1 MPDVPTFSAKDVQRL
16 RQLTG
21 VGMLD
26 AKRALEENDGD
37 METSITWLREQG
49 LANQARRADREASE
63 GAVAIGRSGRAA
75 AIVQLRSETDFVAK
89 SSEFV
94 DLVSSMAELVAER
107 GEAAVDEC
115 QDEVERLKVTLKE
128 NLSVGKVIRIEA
140 PTDGVAD
147 SYLHLQAGRGVNAV
161 IVALEGGSEELAHDV
176 AAHIAFARP
185 IYVSR
190 EDVPAEEVEAERQT
204 VERIARNEGKPEAA
218 LAKIVEGRLGGWYK
232 ERVLLDQPY
241 VRDEKQTIAALL
253 GTAKVA
259 RFAQVVVGD

>member
-1 MPDVPTFSAKDVQRL
+1 MASFSAKDVQRL

-37 METSITWLREQG
+37 MDRARTWLREQG
-49 LANQARRADREASE
+49 LANQAKRADREASE
-63 GAVAIGRSGRAA
+63 GAVAIARSGQAA

-94 DLVSSMAELVAER
+94 DLVASMAERVAER
-107 GEAAVDEC
+107 GEGAVEEC
-115 QDEVERLKVTLKE
+115 QDELERLKVTLKE
-128 NLSVGKVIRIEA
+128 NLSVGEVVRIEA
-140 PTDGVAD
+140 PEGGVVD
-147 SYLHLQAGRGVNAV
+147 SYLHLQAERGVNAV
-161 IVALEGGSEELAHDV
+161 IVALTGGSEQLAHDI

-185 IYVSR
+185 IYISR
-190 EDVPAEEVEAERQT
+190 DDVPAAEVAEERQT
-204 VERIARNEGKPEAA
+204 VEKIARNEGKPEAA
-218 LAKIVEGRLGGWYK
+218 LPKIVEGRLGGWYK

-241 VRDEKQTIAALL
+241 VRDEKRTIAALL
-253 GTAKVA
+253 GTASVT